1 MGGCDFCCFED
12 GTPKYGDGAVGRF
25 YAFGGE
31 YLNCCGVDGVFSLN
45 REDIPPQPTTYEE
58 RMYRALYE
66 RFGTTDTST
75 INSLGSKGNFGGTN
89 TKRYSTYIAEMEC
102 PDLPFSDF
110 CLCGHRIKENH
121 VVHHRASNRT
131 AVVGSCCIKRFEITP
146 SRVCTACSAT
156 HMRWKSALCV
166 PCETKAALLEEARAL
181 EEEGREILTWG
192 KYAGRTF
199 DEAYADTIHFQFLD
213 ALHKEKKLKGN
224 QPDWVRWGR
233 RVCAGGTKWSRV
245 SVFKV

>member
-1 MGGCDFCCFED
+1 MTSTRYKRLSD
-12 GTPKYGDGAVGRF
+12 GLVRAFGTDDRTAMNGVGRKGD
-25 YAFGGE
+25 A
-31 YLNCCGVDGVFSLN
+31 
-45 REDIPPQPTTYEE
+45 
-58 RMYRALYE
+58 RARKNLP
-66 RFGTTDTST
+66 
-75 INSLGSKGNFGGTN
+75 
-89 TKRYSTYIAEMEC
+89 RYSEYIEHLGC
-102 PDLPFSDF
+102 PDPAFSDV
-110 CLCGHRIKENH
+110 CLCGHAIEDNR
-121 VVHHRASNRT
+121 VVHHRPTNRT
-131 AVVGSCCIKRFEITP
+131 AVVGSCCIELFEVCP
-146 SRVCTACSAT
+146 RRVCTACSAT
-156 HMRWKSALCV
+156 HMRWTTTLCE
-166 PCETKAALLEEARAL
+166 PCEKKKTLLEEVRAL